1 MSSMLTQSFRMLAK
15 AGLLL
20 AALSLAACSDSANEP
35 RSSTSSAE
43 TAQPSDGSR
52 RVLNFGIIATE
63 SSATQET
70 NWRPFID
77 AMSEWTGYD
86 IQPYYA
92 SDYAGVIQAMR
103 YDSVQFA
110 WFSNFSGLQAV
121 RRAGGEVFA
130 KATYPDGSEGYHSVL
145 LVPTESP
152 IQTLD
157 DILACDGSLDFGMGD
172 PNSTSGYLVPSA
184 FIFAPRGIDP
194 NECYNSVRNANHE
207 ANAVAVANGLIDV
220 GTNNTT
226 NMILLERSR
235 PDMYNRLREI
245 WRSPMIGTDPI
256 IWRADLD
263 VEAKQRLQYF
273 FMNYG
278 RMGTPEEV
286 AEARAVLDPLYFGTF
301 LPASNAHLDPIV
313 QLEIVRDLT
322 NVRNDPDL
330 TDEERATRITELQAR
345 LAAVEAGN
353 SGLTSQGNS
362 FEQITNE
369 AEGQIHAEA
378 DGVDWVMG
386 GVLMIVAVGGLVL
399 LLWASAPRGPGPKVP
414 LMERIANAVI
424 AAGVVV
430 ILVWSFDSA
439 DMDRS
444 YLLVENA
451 GDMGEF
457 IGGFLPDDIADGAS
471 RATYWEALSNGFEE
485 AIPQMIVTV
494 QIAIWGTFIAVISAI
509 PFGLLS
515 ARNVAPGW
523 LVQPVRRLMDV
534 FRSINE
540 LIIALVFIAAVGLGP
555 LAGVMA
561 LAVHTTG
568 VLAKLFSEAVES
580 IDHGPVEGVRA
591 TGARPIHEVIWAVI
605 PQVAPLW
612 TSFGLYRFES
622 NARSAT
628 VLGLIGA
635 GGIGQILFEAV
646 RAFDYQRTAAIVIVI
661 VVAVSAIDMMSQ
673 LLRKRLT

>member
-1 MSSMLTQSFRMLAK
+1 MIRLMSQIFVRLSLLVMLA
-15 AGLLL
+15 G
-20 AALSLAACSDSANEP
+20 LAACSA
-35 RSSTSSAE
+35 
-43 TAQPSDGSR
+43 PSDSSGETGAGPTALTEPVER
-52 RVLNFGIIATE
+52 RTLNFGIIATE
-63 SSATQET
+63 SSSNLES
-70 NWRPFID
+70 NWRPFIA

-86 IQPYYA
+86 IQPFYA
-92 SDYAGVIQAMR
+92 SDYAGMIQAMR
-103 YDSVQFA
+103 YDSIQVA

-121 RRAGGEVFA
+121 RLGGGQVFA
-130 KATYPDGSEGYHSVL
+130 KATYPDGSEGYNSVL
-145 LVPTESP
+145 IVPVDSP
-152 IQTLD
+152 LQSVE
-157 DILACDGSLDFGMGD
+157 DILACDGSIDFGMGD

-194 NECYNSVRNANHE
+194 SECFNSVRNANHE

-226 NMILLERSR
+226 NMTLLQRTR
-235 PDMYNRLREI
+235 PDIAARIRVI
-245 WRSPMIGTDPI
+245 WTSPPIQTDPI
-256 IWRADLD
+256 IWRSDLD
-263 VEAKQRLQYF
+263 EEAKQRLQYF

-278 RMGTPEEV
+278 RMGTPEEI
-286 AEARAVLDPLYFGTF
+286 AEARAVLDPLYFGLF
-301 LPASNAHLDPIV
+301 LPSSNAHLDPIV

-322 NVRNDPDL
+322 EARNDPDL
-330 TDEERATRITELQAR
+330 SEAERETRVAALRAR
-345 LAAVEAGN
+345 LAEVEAGN
-353 SGLTSQGNS
+353 TGLISQAN
-362 FEQITNE
+362 
-369 AEGQIHAEA
+369 
-378 DGVDWVMG
+378 
-386 GVLMIVAVGGLVL
+386 AVGDVQTDGPTPTAAAGVNWLASGAMLVLALVLLTL
-399 LLWASAPRGPGPKVP
+399 LLWASAPRGPGPRTP
-414 LMERIANAVI
+414 LLERVANAVI
-424 AAGVVV
+424 AAGVII

-439 DMDRS
+439 DMDRA

-457 IGGFLPDDIADGAS
+457 IAGFFPDDITSAAS
-471 RATYWEALSNGFEE
+471 RTAYGQNLMHGFSE
-485 AIPQMIVTV
+485 AIPQMIITV
-494 QIAIWGTFIAVISAI
+494 QIAIWGTFIAVFSAI

-515 ARNVAPGW
+515 ARNVAPNW
-523 LVQPVRRLMDV
+523 VVQPVRRLMDV

-580 IDHGPVEGVRA
+580 IDNGPVEGVRA
-591 TGARPIHEVIWAVI
+591 TGAMPLHEVIWAVI

-635 GGIGQILFEAV
+635 GGVGQILFAAV

-661 VVAVSAIDMMSQ
+661 VVAVSAIDVLSQ
-673 LLRKRLT
+673 LLRKRLV

>member
-1 MSSMLTQSFRMLAK
+1 MTAFIR
-15 AGLLL
+15 LLL
-20 AALSLAACSDSANEP
+20 STLVMGMTLSLSACAPATD
-35 RSSTSSAE
+35 TSSSDRVE
-43 TAQPSDGSR
+43 QTAPGER
-52 RVLNFGIIATE
+52 RTLNFGIIATE
-63 SSATQET
+63 SSANLES

-86 IQPYYA
+86 IQPFYA
-92 SDYAGVIQAMR
+92 SDYAGMIQGMR
-103 YDSVQFA
+103 YNNVQVA

-121 RRAGGEVFA
+121 RLGGGEVFA

-145 LVPTESP
+145 LVPTDSP
-152 IQTLD
+152 IRNVE
-157 DILACDGSLDFGMGD
+157 DILTCDQSINFGMGD

-194 NECYNSVRNANHE
+194 GECFNSVRNANHG
-207 ANAVAVANGLIDV
+207 ANALAVANSLLDV
-220 GTNNTT
+220 ATNNTT
-226 NMILLERSR
+226 NMILLQRTR
-235 PDMYNRLREI
+235 PEVFSRLREI
-245 WRSPMIGTDPI
+245 WRSPAIGTDPI
-256 IWRADLD
+256 IWRSDLD
-263 VEAKQRLQYF
+263 NEAKRRIQFF

-278 RMGTPEEV
+278 RMGTPEE
-286 AEARAVLDPLYFGTF
+286 RAAALEVLDPLYFGLF
-301 LPASNAHLDPIV
+301 LPSSNTHLDPIV

-322 NVRNDPDL
+322 AARNDPEL
-330 TDEERATRITELQAR
+330 SDEERAVQVAELEAR
-345 LAAVEAGN
+345 LADVEAGN
-353 SGLTSQGNS
+353 SGLVNLASSASDDLEGEATQEAQSQNY
-362 FEQITNE
+362 
-369 AEGQIHAEA
+369 
-378 DGVDWVMG
+378 
-386 GVLMIVAVGGLVL
+386 VLPALLALLALVL
-399 LLWASAPRGPGPKVP
+399 LAGLLWMSSPRGPGPRVS
-414 LMERIANAVI
+414 MTERLANASI
-424 AAGVVV
+424 LAGVIV

-451 GDMGEF
+451 GDMGDF
-457 IGGFLPDDIADGAS
+457 VAGFLPSDISDPDS
-471 RATYWEALSNGFEE
+471 RSSYWSGLRSGIAE

-494 QIAIWGTFIAVISAI
+494 QIAIWGTFIAVVAAI
-509 PFGLLS
+509 PFGLLT
-515 ARNVAPGW
+515 ARNVAPAW
-523 LVQPVRRLMDV
+523 VVQPVRRLMDV

-568 VLAKLFSEAVES
+568 VLAKLFSEAVEQ

-591 TGARPIHEVIWAVI
+591 TGATPLHEVIWAVV

-646 RAFDYQRTAAIVIVI
+646 RAFDYQRTAAIVLVI
-661 VVAVSAIDMMSQ
+661 VLAVSAIDLLSQ
-673 LLRKRLT
+673 LLRKRLV

>member
-1 MSSMLTQSFRMLAK
+1 MIRALAK
-15 AGLLL
+15 TLTRIALAGTVL
-20 AALSLAACSDSANEP
+20 ALSACSAPAGTDAGAPAGDNAAAPGE
-35 RSSTSSAE
+35 
-43 TAQPSDGSR
+43 R
-52 RVLNFGIIATE
+52 RTLNFGIIATE
-63 SSATQET
+63 SSSNLES
-70 NWRPFID
+70 NWRPFIS

-86 IQPYYA
+86 IQPFYA
-92 SDYAGVIQAMR
+92 SDYAGMIQAMR
-103 YDSVQFA
+103 YGSIQVA

-121 RRAGGEVFA
+121 RLGGGQVFA
-130 KATYPDGSEGYHSVL
+130 KATYPDGSEGYNSVL
-145 LVPTESP
+145 IVPADSP
-152 IQTLD
+152 IQSLD
-157 DILACDGSLDFGMGD
+157 DILTCDRSIDFGMGD

-194 NECYNSVRNANHE
+194 SECFNSVRNANHE

-220 GTNNTT
+220 ATNNTT
-226 NMILLERSR
+226 NMTLLARTR
-235 PDMYNRLREI
+235 PDIAARIRVI
-245 WRSPMIGTDPI
+245 WTSPAIQTDPI
-256 IWRADLD
+256 IWREDLD
-263 VEAKQRLQYF
+263 NEAKRRLQYF

-278 RMGTPEEV
+278 RMGTPEEI
-286 AEARAVLDPLYFGTF
+286 AEARAVLEPLYFGLF
-301 LPASNAHLDPIV
+301 LPSSNAHLDPIV

-322 NVRNDPDL
+322 EARNDPDL
-330 TDEERATRITELQAR
+330 SDAERSERVAELQQR
-345 LAAVEAGN
+345 LAEVEAGN
-353 SGLTSQGNS
+353 TGLISQASALGEAPEGTPAAEVDTRSANWIASGAML
-362 FEQITNE
+362 
-369 AEGQIHAEA
+369 ALA
-378 DGVDWVMG
+378 
-386 GVLMIVAVGGLVL
+386 LVL
-399 LLWASAPRGPGPKVP
+399 LSLLMWASAPRGPGPHVP
-414 LMERIANAVI
+414 MGERVANALI

-457 IGGFLPDDIADGAS
+457 IAGFFPDDFSSAQS
-471 RATYWEALSNGFEE
+471 RATYWQRLMHGFGEAV
-485 AIPQMIVTV
+485 PQMIVTV
-494 QIAIWGTFIAVISAI
+494 QIAIWGTFIAVLAAI

-515 ARNVAPGW
+515 ARNVAPAW
-523 LVQPVRRLMDV
+523 VVQPVRRLMDV

-568 VLAKLFSEAVES
+568 VLAKLFSEAVEAV
-580 IDHGPVEGVRA
+580 DDGPVEGVRA
-591 TGARPIHEVIWAVI
+591 TGAVPLHEVIWAVI

-661 VVAVSAIDMMSQ
+661 VVAVSAIDVLSQ
-673 LLRKRLT
+673 LLRKRLV

>member
-1 MSSMLTQSFRMLAK
+1 MIRLMSQIFVRLALLVMLA
-15 AGLLL
+15 G
-20 AALSLAACSDSANEP
+20 LAACSAPSGPDSEAGTSAAATSEP
-35 RSSTSSAE
+35 GE
-43 TAQPSDGSR
+43 R
-52 RVLNFGIIATE
+52 RTLNFGIIATE
-63 SSATQET
+63 SSSNLES
-70 NWRPFID
+70 NWRPFIA

-86 IQPYYA
+86 IQPFYA
-92 SDYAGVIQAMR
+92 SDYAGMIQAMR
-103 YDSVQFA
+103 YNSIQVA

-121 RRAGGEVFA
+121 RLGGGQVFA
-130 KATYPDGSEGYHSVL
+130 KATYPDGSEGYNSVL
-145 LVPTESP
+145 IVPVDSP
-152 IQTLD
+152 IQSVE
-157 DILACDGSLDFGMGD
+157 DILACDGTIDFGMGD

-194 NECYNSVRNANHE
+194 SECFNSVRNANHE

-226 NMILLERSR
+226 NMTLLQRTR
-235 PDMYNRLREI
+235 PDIAARIRVI
-245 WRSPMIGTDPI
+245 WTSPPIQTDPI
-256 IWRADLD
+256 IWRSDLD
-263 VEAKQRLQYF
+263 EEAKQRLQYF
-273 FMNYG
+273 FMNFG
-278 RMGTPEEV
+278 RMGTPEEI
-286 AEARAVLDPLYFGTF
+286 AEAREVLDPLYFGLF
-301 LPASNAHLDPIV
+301 LPSSNAHLDPIV

-322 NVRNDPDL
+322 AARHDPDL
-330 TDEERATRITELQAR
+330 SEAERETRVAALRAR
-345 LAAVEAGN
+345 LAEVEAGN
-353 SGLTSQGNS
+353 TGLISQAN
-362 FEQITNE
+362 
-369 AEGQIHAEA
+369 
-378 DGVDWVMG
+378 
-386 GVLMIVAVGGLVL
+386 AVGDVQTDAPTPSAVSGVNWLATGAMLALALVLLTL
-399 LLWASAPRGPGPKVP
+399 LLWASAPRGPGPRVP
-414 LMERIANAVI
+414 LFERVANAVI
-424 AAGVVV
+424 AAGVII

-451 GDMGEF
+451 SDMGEF
-457 IGGFLPDDIADGAS
+457 IAGFFPDDIASAES
-471 RATYWEALSNGFEE
+471 RTEYGQNLMHGFSE
-485 AIPQMIVTV
+485 AIPQMIITV
-494 QIAIWGTFIAVISAI
+494 QIAIWGTFIAIFSAI

-515 ARNVAPGW
+515 ARNVAPNW
-523 LVQPVRRLMDV
+523 VVQPVRRLMDV

-580 IDHGPVEGVRA
+580 IDNGPVEGVRA
-591 TGARPIHEVIWAVI
+591 TGAMPLHEVIWAVI

-635 GGIGQILFEAV
+635 GGVGQILFEAV

-661 VVAVSAIDMMSQ
+661 VVAVSAIDLLSQ
-673 LLRKRLT
+673 LLRKRLV

>member
-1 MSSMLTQSFRMLAK
+1 MIRALCQILVRITLVSLVL
-15 AGLLL
+15 GL
-20 AALSLAACSDSANEP
+20 SACSAPQAGPDAASGADPE
-35 RSSTSSAE
+35 SGE
-43 TAQPSDGSR
+43 R
-52 RVLNFGIIATE
+52 RTLNFGIIATE
-63 SSATQET
+63 SSSNLES
-70 NWRPFID
+70 NWRPFIA
-77 AMSEWTGYD
+77 AMEEWTGYNVE
-86 IQPYYA
+86 PFYA
-92 SDYAGVIQAMR
+92 SDYAGMIQAMR
-103 YDSVQFA
+103 YGSIQVA

-121 RRAGGEVFA
+121 RLGGGQVFA
-130 KATYPDGSEGYHSVL
+130 KATYPDGSEGYNSVL
-145 LVPTESP
+145 IVPVDSP
-152 IQTLD
+152 IQSVEDVLS
-157 DILACDGSLDFGMGD
+157 CDRSIDFGMGD

-194 NECYNSVRNANHE
+194 GECFNSVRNANHE
-207 ANAVAVANGLIDV
+207 ANALAVANGLVDV
-220 GTNNTT
+220 ATNNTT
-226 NMILLERSR
+226 NMTLLARTR
-235 PDMYNRLREI
+235 PDIASRIRVV
-245 WRSPMIGTDPI
+245 WTSPAIQTDPI

-263 VEAKQRLQYF
+263 EEAKQRLQYF

-278 RMGTPEEV
+278 RMGTPEEI
-286 AEARAVLDPLYFGTF
+286 AAARDVLNPLYFGLF
-301 LPASNAHLDPIV
+301 LPSSNAHLDPIV

-322 NVRNDPDL
+322 EARNDPDM
-330 TDEERATRITELQAR
+330 TEAEREARVAELEQR
-345 LAAVEAGN
+345 LAEVEAGN
-353 SGLTSQGNS
+353 TGLISQASAVEGLAAAGPAETATGSQINWMASGVMLALALVLLT
-362 FEQITNE
+362 
-369 AEGQIHAEA
+369 
-378 DGVDWVMG
+378 
-386 GVLMIVAVGGLVL
+386 L
-399 LLWASAPRGPGPKVP
+399 LLWASAPRGPGPRVP
-414 LMERIANAVI
+414 LTERVANAVI
-424 AAGVVV
+424 AAGVVI

-457 IGGFLPDDIADGAS
+457 IAGFFPEDLSPAS
-471 RATYWEALSNGFEE
+471 RASYWQNLTHGFSEAV
-485 AIPQMIVTV
+485 PQMIITV
-494 QIAIWGTFIAVISAI
+494 QIAIWGTFIAVFAAI

-515 ARNVAPGW
+515 ARNVAPAW
-523 LVQPVRRLMDV
+523 IVQPVRRLMDV

-568 VLAKLFSEAVES
+568 VLAKLFSEAVEAV
-580 IDHGPVEGVRA
+580 DDGPVEGVRA
-591 TGARPIHEVIWAVI
+591 TGAVPLHEVIWAVI

-661 VVAVSAIDMMSQ
+661 VIAVSAIDLLSQ
-673 LLRKRLT
+673 LLRKRLV

>member
-1 MSSMLTQSFRMLAK
+1 MIRLMSQIFLRLALLVSL
-15 AGLLL
+15 AG
-20 AALSLAACSDSANEP
+20 LAACSGPTDTSGDTGASPTVLTEP
-35 RSSTSSAE
+35 VE
-43 TAQPSDGSR
+43 R
-52 RVLNFGIIATE
+52 RTLNFGIIATE
-63 SSATQET
+63 SSSNLES
-70 NWRPFID
+70 NWRPFIA

-86 IQPYYA
+86 IQPFYA
-92 SDYAGVIQAMR
+92 SDYAGMIQAMR
-103 YDSVQFA
+103 YGSIQVA

-121 RRAGGEVFA
+121 RLGGGQVFA
-130 KATYPDGSEGYHSVL
+130 KATYPDGSEGYNSVL
-145 LVPTESP
+145 IVPVDSP
-152 IQTLD
+152 IQSIEDVLT
-157 DILACDGSLDFGMGD
+157 CDGSIDFGMGD

-194 NECYNSVRNANHE
+194 SECFNSVRNANHE

-226 NMILLERSR
+226 NMTLLQRTR
-235 PDMYNRLREI
+235 PDIAARIRVI
-245 WRSPMIGTDPI
+245 WTSPPIQTDPI
-256 IWRADLD
+256 IWRTDLD
-263 VEAKQRLQYF
+263 EEAKQRLQYF

-278 RMGTPEEV
+278 RMGTPEEI
-286 AEARAVLDPLYFGTF
+286 AAAREVLDPLYFGLF
-301 LPASNAHLDPIV
+301 LPSSNAHLDPIV

-322 NVRNDPDL
+322 EARNDPDL
-330 TDEERATRITELQAR
+330 SEAERETRVAALRDR
-345 LAAVEAGN
+345 LAEVEAGN
-353 SGLTSQGNS
+353 TGLISQAS
-362 FEQITNE
+362 
-369 AEGQIHAEA
+369 
-378 DGVDWVMG
+378 
-386 GVLMIVAVGGLVL
+386 AVGDVQTDGPAPAEVSSINWLASGAMLGLALVLLTL
-399 LLWASAPRGPGPKVP
+399 LLWASAPRGPGPRVP
-414 LMERIANAVI
+414 LFERVANAVI
-424 AAGVVV
+424 AAGVII

-457 IGGFLPDDIADGAS
+457 IAGFFPDDISSAAS
-471 RATYWEALSNGFEE
+471 RTEYGQNLMHGFSEAV
-485 AIPQMIVTV
+485 PQMIVTV
-494 QIAIWGTFIAVISAI
+494 QIAIWGTFIAVFSAI

-515 ARNVAPGW
+515 ARNVAPNW
-523 LVQPVRRLMDV
+523 VVQPVRRLMDV

-568 VLAKLFSEAVES
+568 VLAKLFSEAVEA
-580 IDHGPVEGVRA
+580 IDNGPVEGVRA
-591 TGARPIHEVIWAVI
+591 TGAMPLHEVIWAVI

-661 VVAVSAIDMMSQ
+661 VVAVSAIDLLSQ
-673 LLRKRLT
+673 LLRKRLV

>member
-1 MSSMLTQSFRMLAK
+1 MIRALCQILVRITLVSLVL
-15 AGLLL
+15 GL
-20 AALSLAACSDSANEP
+20 SACSAPQAGPDAASGADPE
-35 RSSTSSAE
+35 SGE
-43 TAQPSDGSR
+43 R
-52 RVLNFGIIATE
+52 RTLNFGIIATE
-63 SSATQET
+63 SSSNLES
-70 NWRPFID
+70 NWRPFIA
-77 AMSEWTGYD
+77 AMEEWTGYD
-86 IQPYYA
+86 VEPFYA
-92 SDYAGVIQAMR
+92 SDYAGMIQAMR
-103 YDSVQFA
+103 YGSIQVA

-121 RRAGGEVFA
+121 RLGGGQVFA
-130 KATYPDGSEGYHSVL
+130 KATYPDGSEGYNSVL
-145 LVPTESP
+145 IVPVDSP
-152 IQTLD
+152 IQSVEDVLS
-157 DILACDGSLDFGMGD
+157 CDRSIDFGMGD

-194 NECYNSVRNANHE
+194 GECFNSVRNANHE
-207 ANAVAVANGLIDV
+207 ANALAVANGLVDV
-220 GTNNTT
+220 ATNNTT
-226 NMILLERSR
+226 NMTLLARTR
-235 PDMYNRLREI
+235 PDIASRIRVV
-245 WRSPMIGTDPI
+245 WTSPAIQTDPI

-263 VEAKQRLQYF
+263 EEAKQRLQYF

-278 RMGTPEEV
+278 RMGTPEEI
-286 AEARAVLDPLYFGTF
+286 AEARSVLEPLYFGLF
-301 LPASNAHLDPIV
+301 LPSSNAHLDPIV

-322 NVRNDPDL
+322 EARNDPDL
-330 TDEERATRITELQAR
+330 TEAERDARVAELEQR
-345 LAAVEAGN
+345 LAEVEAGN
-353 SGLTSQGNS
+353 TGLISQASAVEGLAAAGPAETAASSQINWLASGVILVLVLVLLT
-362 FEQITNE
+362 
-369 AEGQIHAEA
+369 
-378 DGVDWVMG
+378 
-386 GVLMIVAVGGLVL
+386 L
-399 LLWASAPRGPGPKVP
+399 LLWASAPRGPGPRVP
-414 LMERIANAVI
+414 LTERVANAVI
-424 AAGVVV
+424 AAGVVI

-457 IGGFLPDDIADGAS
+457 IAGFFPEDLSPAS
-471 RATYWEALSNGFEE
+471 RASYWQNLTHGFSEAV
-485 AIPQMIVTV
+485 PQMIITV
-494 QIAIWGTFIAVISAI
+494 QIAIWGTFIAVFAAI

-515 ARNVAPGW
+515 ARNVAPAW
-523 LVQPVRRLMDV
+523 IVQPVRRLMDV

-568 VLAKLFSEAVES
+568 VLAKLFSEAVEAV
-580 IDHGPVEGVRA
+580 DDGPVEGVRA
-591 TGARPIHEVIWAVI
+591 TGAVPLHEVIWAVI

-661 VVAVSAIDMMSQ
+661 VIAVSAIDLLSQ
-673 LLRKRLT
+673 LLRKRLV

>member
-1 MSSMLTQSFRMLAK
+1 MRPVLTQPMRSLAK
-15 AGLLL
+15 VCLLL
-20 AALSLAACSDSANEP
+20 AALTLTACSGSADQP
-35 RSSTSSAE
+35 RSSTGAASNAAAPGE
-43 TAQPSDGSR
+43 ER

-63 SSATQET
+63 SSSTQEV

-145 LVPTESP
+145 LVPNDSP
-152 IQTLD
+152 IRTVD
-157 DILACDGSLDFGMGD
+157 DILTCDQSLDFGMGD

-207 ANAVAVANGLIDV
+207 ANAVAVANDLIDV

-235 PDMYNRLREI
+235 PDMHARLREI

-256 IWRADLD
+256 VWRADLD

-278 RMGTPEEV
+278 RMGTAEEV
-286 AEARAVLDPLYFGTF
+286 AEARAILDPLYFGTF

-330 TDEERATRITELQAR
+330 TDEERSTRIAELEAR
-345 LAAVEAGN
+345 LAEVEAGN
-353 SGLTSQGNS
+353 TGLTSQGNS

-369 AEGQIHAEA
+369 AADQPQPEAEGPNWI
-378 DGVDWVMG
+378 MG
-386 GVLMIVAVGGLVL
+386 GVLLIVAVGGMVV

-414 LMERIANAVI
+414 LMERVANSVI
-424 AAGVVV
+424 AAGTIVV
-430 ILVWSFDSA
+430 LVWSFDSA
-439 DMDRS
+439 DMDRA

-457 IGGFLPDDIADGAS
+457 IGGFLPDDIADSAS
-471 RATYWEALSNGFEE
+471 RASYWQALSHGLEE
-485 AIPQMIVTV
+485 AIPQMVVTV
-494 QIAIWGTFIAVISAI
+494 QIAIWGTFIAVVSAI

-523 LVQPVRRLMDV
+523 VVQPVRRMMDV
-534 FRSINE
+534 CRSINE

-561 LAVHTTG
+561 LAFHTTG

-646 RAFDYQRTAAIVIVI
+646 RAFDYQRTAAIVLVIVI
-661 VVAVSAIDMMSQ
+661 AVSLIDMMSQ

>member
-1 MSSMLTQSFRMLAK
+1 MRFLTSLLTRLA
-15 AGLLL
+15 LLT
-20 AALSLAACSDSANEP
+20 AASAALAACSASDAPEV
-35 RSSTSSAE
+35 E
-43 TAQPSDGSR
+43 TGAPPAPIAGEQR
-52 RVLNFGIIATE
+52 TLHFGIIATE
-63 SSATQET
+63 SSSNLET
-70 NWRPFID
+70 NWRPFIA
-77 AMSEWTGYD
+77 AMEEWTGYD
-86 IQPYYA
+86 IEPFYA
-92 SDYAGVIQAMR
+92 SDYAGMIQAMR
-103 YDSVQFA
+103 YGSIEVA

-121 RRAGGEVFA
+121 RLGGGEVFA

-145 LVPTESP
+145 LVPQNSP
-152 IQTLD
+152 IRSIEDVLE
-157 DILACDGSLDFGMGD
+157 CDGTLDFGMGD
-172 PNSTSGYLVPSA
+172 PNSTSGFLVPSA

-194 NECYNSVRNANHE
+194 AECFNSVRNANHE
-207 ANAVAVANGLIDV
+207 ANAVAVANELIDV

-226 NMILLERSR
+226 NMTLLQRTR
-235 PDMYNRLREI
+235 PEIAARLREI
-245 WRSPMIGTDPI
+245 WRSPAIQTDPI
-256 IWRADLD
+256 IWRSDLD
-263 VEAKQRLQYF
+263 EEAKRRIQYF

-278 RMGTPEEV
+278 RMGSPEDI
-286 AEARAVLDPLYFGTF
+286 AAAREVLDPLYFGLF
-301 LPASNAHLDPIV
+301 QPSSNAHLDPII

-322 NVRNDPDL
+322 EVRNDPDL
-330 TDEERATRITELQAR
+330 DEATRAAR
-345 LAAVEAGN
+345 IAALEQQLADVEAGN
-353 SGLTSQGNS
+353 TSLVSQANTFDAASELAG
-362 FEQITNE
+362 E
-369 AEGQIHAEA
+369 APGGEPG
-378 DGVDWVMG
+378 GMDWLAG
-386 GVLMIVAVGGLVL
+386 AIALVL
-399 LLWASAPRGPGPKVP
+399 VAGLLTGLLWASSPRGPGPRVP
-414 LMERIANAVI
+414 IGERVANAVI
-424 AAGVVV
+424 AAGVIV

-451 GDMGEF
+451 DDMGEF
-457 IGGFLPDDIADGAS
+457 VAGFFPNDTDS
-471 RATYWEALSNGFEE
+471 EALASYWDNLMDGFEE

-494 QIAIWGTFIAVISAI
+494 QIAIWGTFLAVLAAI

-515 ARNVAPGW
+515 ARNVAPNW
-523 LVQPVRRLMDV
+523 VVQPVRRLMDV

-568 VLAKLFSEAVES
+568 VLAKLFSEAVEA

-591 TGARPIHEVIWAVI
+591 TGAAPLHEVIWAVI

-661 VVAVSAIDMMSQ
+661 VVAVSAIDLMSQ
-673 LLRKRLT
+673 LLRKRLV

>member
-1 MSSMLTQSFRMLAK
+1 MIRALCQILVRITLVSLVL
-15 AGLLL
+15 GL
-20 AALSLAACSDSANEP
+20 SACSAPQAGPDAASGADPE
-35 RSSTSSAE
+35 SGE
-43 TAQPSDGSR
+43 R
-52 RVLNFGIIATE
+52 RTLNFGIIATE
-63 SSATQET
+63 SSSNLES
-70 NWRPFID
+70 NWRPFIA
-77 AMSEWTGYD
+77 AMEEWTGYD
-86 IQPYYA
+86 VEPFYA
-92 SDYAGVIQAMR
+92 SDYAGMIQAMR
-103 YDSVQFA
+103 YGSIQVA

-121 RRAGGEVFA
+121 RLGGGQVFA
-130 KATYPDGSEGYHSVL
+130 KATYPDGSEGYNSVL
-145 LVPTESP
+145 IVPVDSP
-152 IQTLD
+152 IQSVED
-157 DILACDGSLDFGMGD
+157 VLACDRSIDFGMGD

-194 NECYNSVRNANHE
+194 GECFNSVRNANHE
-207 ANAVAVANGLIDV
+207 ANALAVANGLVDV
-220 GTNNTT
+220 ATNNTT
-226 NMILLERSR
+226 NMTLLARTR
-235 PDMYNRLREI
+235 PDIASRIRVV
-245 WRSPMIGTDPI
+245 WTSPAIQTDPI

-263 VEAKQRLQYF
+263 EEAKQRLQYF

-278 RMGTPEEV
+278 RMGTPEEI
-286 AEARAVLDPLYFGTF
+286 AAARDVLNPLYFGLF
-301 LPASNAHLDPIV
+301 LPSSNAHLDPIV

-322 NVRNDPDL
+322 EARNDPDL
-330 TDEERATRITELQAR
+330 TEAEREVRVAELEQR
-345 LAAVEAGN
+345 LAEVESGNTGLISQASAVEGLAAAGP
-353 SGLTSQGNS
+353 
-362 FEQITNE
+362 
-369 AEGQIHAEA
+369 AEA
-378 DGVDWVMG
+378 AAGSQINWMASGVIL
-386 GVLMIVAVGGLVL
+386 VLVVVLLTL
-399 LLWASAPRGPGPKVP
+399 LLWASAPRGPGPRVP
-414 LMERIANAVI
+414 LTERVANAVI
-424 AAGVVV
+424 AAGVVI

-457 IGGFLPDDIADGAS
+457 IAGFFPEDLSPAS
-471 RATYWEALSNGFEE
+471 RASYWQNLTHGFGEAV
-485 AIPQMIVTV
+485 PQMIITV
-494 QIAIWGTFIAVISAI
+494 QIAIWGTFIAVLAAI

-515 ARNVAPGW
+515 ARNVAPAW
-523 LVQPVRRLMDV
+523 IVQPVRRLMDV

-568 VLAKLFSEAVES
+568 VLAKLFSEAVEAV
-580 IDHGPVEGVRA
+580 DDGPVEGVRA
-591 TGARPIHEVIWAVI
+591 TGAVPLHEVIWAVI

-661 VVAVSAIDMMSQ
+661 VIAVSAIDLLSQ
-673 LLRKRLT
+673 LLRKRLV

>member
-1 MSSMLTQSFRMLAK
+1 MMRALIQTLTRLALVT
-15 AGLLL
+15 AVLGL
-20 AALSLAACSDSANEP
+20 SACSAPVTQDSAP
-35 RSSTSSAE
+35 
-43 TAQPSDGSR
+43 QDGSEASEGER
-52 RVLNFGIIATE
+52 RTLNFGIIATE
-63 SSATQET
+63 SSSNLES
-70 NWRPFID
+70 NWRPFIA

-86 IQPYYA
+86 IQPFYA
-92 SDYAGVIQAMR
+92 SDYAGMIQAMR
-103 YDSVQFA
+103 YNSIQVA

-121 RRAGGEVFA
+121 RLGGGQVFA
-130 KATYPDGSEGYHSVL
+130 KATYPDGSEGYNSVL
-145 LVPTESP
+145 IVPVDSP
-152 IQTLD
+152 LQSVED
-157 DILACDGSLDFGMGD
+157 VLACDGTIDFGMGD

-194 NECYNSVRNANHE
+194 ATCFNSVRNANHE

-226 NMILLERSR
+226 NMTLLQRTR
-235 PDMYNRLREI
+235 PDIAARIRVI
-245 WRSPMIGTDPI
+245 WTSPAIQTDPI
-256 IWRADLD
+256 IWRSDLD
-263 VEAKQRLQYF
+263 DEAKQRLQYF

-278 RMGTPEEV
+278 RMGSPEDI
-286 AEARAVLDPLYFGTF
+286 AAARAVLDPLYFGLF
-301 LPASNAHLDPIV
+301 LPSSNAHLDPIV

-322 NVRNDPDL
+322 AARNDPDL
-330 TDEERATRITELQAR
+330 SPEERATRIAELERR
-345 LAAVEAGN
+345 LAEVEAGN
-353 SGLTSQGNS
+353 SGLISQANAIG
-362 FEQITNE
+362 QAG
-369 AEGQIHAEA
+369 AEGPAPTTTSSVNWIASGA
-378 DGVDWVMG
+378 MLALAI
-386 GVLMIVAVGGLVL
+386 VLMTG
-399 LLWASAPRGPGPKVP
+399 LLWVSAPRGPGPRVP
-414 LMERIANAVI
+414 LMERLANAVI
-424 AAGVVV
+424 AAGVII

-451 GDMGEF
+451 SDMGEF
-457 IGGFLPDDIADGAS
+457 IAGFFPEDITSEAS
-471 RATYWEALSNGFEE
+471 RTSYWQNLMHGFTEAV
-485 AIPQMIVTV
+485 PQMIVTV
-494 QIAIWGTFIAVISAI
+494 QIAIWGTFIAILAAI

-515 ARNVAPGW
+515 ARNVAPNW
-523 LVQPVRRLMDV
+523 VVQPIRRLMDV

-568 VLAKLFSEAVES
+568 VLAKLFSEAVEAV
-580 IDHGPVEGVRA
+580 DNGPVEGVRA
-591 TGARPIHEVIWAVI
+591 TGATPLHEVIWAVI

-635 GGIGQILFEAV
+635 GGVGQILFEAV

-661 VVAVSAIDMMSQ
+661 VLAVSAIDVLSQ

>member
-1 MSSMLTQSFRMLAK
+1 MRALIQTLTRLALVT
-15 AGLLL
+15 AVLGL
-20 AALSLAACSDSANEP
+20 SACSAPVTQDSAPQDVSEA
-35 RSSTSSAE
+35 SE
-43 TAQPSDGSR
+43 GER
-52 RVLNFGIIATE
+52 RTLNFGIIATE
-63 SSATQET
+63 SSSNLES
-70 NWRPFID
+70 NWRPFIA

-86 IQPYYA
+86 IQPFYA
-92 SDYAGVIQAMR
+92 SDYAGMIQAMR
-103 YDSVQFA
+103 YNSIQVA

-121 RRAGGEVFA
+121 RLGGGQVFA
-130 KATYPDGSEGYHSVL
+130 KATYPDGSEGYNSVL
-145 LVPTESP
+145 IVPVDSP
-152 IQTLD
+152 LQSVED
-157 DILACDGSLDFGMGD
+157 VLACDGTIDFGMGD

-194 NECYNSVRNANHE
+194 ATCFNSVRNANHE

-226 NMILLERSR
+226 NMTLLQRTR
-235 PDMYNRLREI
+235 PDIAARIRVI
-245 WRSPMIGTDPI
+245 WTSPAIQTDPI
-256 IWRADLD
+256 IWRSDLD
-263 VEAKQRLQYF
+263 DEAKQRLQYF

-278 RMGTPEEV
+278 RMGSPEDI
-286 AEARAVLDPLYFGTF
+286 AAARAVLDPLYFGLF
-301 LPASNAHLDPIV
+301 LPSSNAHLDPIV

-322 NVRNDPDL
+322 AARNDPDL
-330 TDEERATRITELQAR
+330 SPEERATRIAELERR
-345 LAAVEAGN
+345 LAEVEAGN
-353 SGLTSQGNS
+353 SGLISQANAIG
-362 FEQITNE
+362 QAG
-369 AEGQIHAEA
+369 AEGPAPTATSSVNWIASGA
-378 DGVDWVMG
+378 MLALAI
-386 GVLMIVAVGGLVL
+386 VLMTG
-399 LLWASAPRGPGPKVP
+399 LLWVSAPRGPGPRVP
-414 LMERIANAVI
+414 LMERLANAVI
-424 AAGVVV
+424 AAGVII

-451 GDMGEF
+451 SDMGEF
-457 IGGFLPDDIADGAS
+457 IAGFFPEDITSEAS
-471 RATYWEALSNGFEE
+471 RTSYWQNLMHGFTEAV
-485 AIPQMIVTV
+485 PQMIVTV
-494 QIAIWGTFIAVISAI
+494 QIAIWGTFIAIIAAI

-515 ARNVAPGW
+515 ARNVAPSW
-523 LVQPVRRLMDV
+523 VVQPIRRLMDV

-568 VLAKLFSEAVES
+568 VLAKLFSEAVEAV
-580 IDHGPVEGVRA
+580 DNGPVEGVRA
-591 TGARPIHEVIWAVI
+591 TGATPLHEVIWAVI

-635 GGIGQILFEAV
+635 GGVGQILFEAV

-661 VVAVSAIDMMSQ
+661 VLAVSAIDVLSQ

>member
-1 MSSMLTQSFRMLAK
+1 MIRALCQILVRITLVSLVL
-15 AGLLL
+15 GL
-20 AALSLAACSDSANEP
+20 SACSAPQAGPDAASGADPE
-35 RSSTSSAE
+35 SGE
-43 TAQPSDGSR
+43 R
-52 RVLNFGIIATE
+52 RTLNFGIIATE
-63 SSATQET
+63 SSSNLES
-70 NWRPFID
+70 NWRPFIA
-77 AMSEWTGYD
+77 AMEEWTGYD
-86 IQPYYA
+86 VEPFYA
-92 SDYAGVIQAMR
+92 SDYAGMIQAMR
-103 YDSVQFA
+103 YGSIQVA

-121 RRAGGEVFA
+121 RLGGGQVFA
-130 KATYPDGSEGYHSVL
+130 KATYPDGSEGYNSVL
-145 LVPTESP
+145 IVPVDSP
-152 IQTLD
+152 IQSVED
-157 DILACDGSLDFGMGD
+157 VLACDRSIDFGMGD

-194 NECYNSVRNANHE
+194 GECFNSVRNANHE
-207 ANAVAVANGLIDV
+207 ANALAVANGLVDV
-220 GTNNTT
+220 ATNNTT
-226 NMILLERSR
+226 NMTLLARTR
-235 PDMYNRLREI
+235 PDIASRIRVV
-245 WRSPMIGTDPI
+245 WTSPAIQTDPI

-263 VEAKQRLQYF
+263 EEAKQRLQYF

-278 RMGTPEEV
+278 RMGTPEEI
-286 AEARAVLDPLYFGTF
+286 AAARDVLNPLYFGLF
-301 LPASNAHLDPIV
+301 LPSSTAHLDPIV

-322 NVRNDPDL
+322 EARNDPDL
-330 TDEERATRITELQAR
+330 TEAEREVRVAELEQR
-345 LAAVEAGN
+345 LAEVEAGN
-353 SGLTSQGNS
+353 TGLISQAS
-362 FEQITNE
+362 
-369 AEGQIHAEA
+369 AVEGLAAAGPAEA
-378 DGVDWVMG
+378 AAGSQINWMASGVIL
-386 GVLMIVAVGGLVL
+386 VLVVVLLTL
-399 LLWASAPRGPGPKVP
+399 LLWASAPRGPGPRVP
-414 LMERIANAVI
+414 LTERVANAVI
-424 AAGVVV
+424 AAGVVI

-457 IGGFLPDDIADGAS
+457 IAGFFPEDLSPAS
-471 RATYWEALSNGFEE
+471 RASYWQNLTHGFGEAV
-485 AIPQMIVTV
+485 PQMIITV
-494 QIAIWGTFIAVISAI
+494 QIAIWGTFIAVLAAI

-515 ARNVAPGW
+515 ARNVAPAW
-523 LVQPVRRLMDV
+523 IVQPVRRLMDV

-568 VLAKLFSEAVES
+568 VLAKLFSEAVEAV
-580 IDHGPVEGVRA
+580 DDGPVEGVRA
-591 TGARPIHEVIWAVI
+591 TGAVPLHEVIWAVI

-661 VVAVSAIDMMSQ
+661 VIAVSAIDLLSQ
-673 LLRKRLT
+673 LLRKRLV

>member
-1 MSSMLTQSFRMLAK
+1 MIRLMSQIFVRLTLLLMLA
-15 AGLLL
+15 GLASCSAPTGDDSETTTSP
-20 AALSLAACSDSANEP
+20 AALADPGE
-35 RSSTSSAE
+35 
-43 TAQPSDGSR
+43 R
-52 RVLNFGIIATE
+52 RTLNFGIIATE
-63 SSATQET
+63 SSSNLES
-70 NWRPFID
+70 NWRPFIA

-86 IQPYYA
+86 IQPFYA
-92 SDYAGVIQAMR
+92 SDYAGMIQAMR
-103 YDSVQFA
+103 YGSIQVA

-121 RRAGGEVFA
+121 RLGGGQVFA
-130 KATYPDGSEGYHSVL
+130 KATYPDGSEGYNSVL
-145 LVPTESP
+145 IVPADSP
-152 IQTLD
+152 IRSVE
-157 DILACDGSLDFGMGD
+157 DILTCDGTIDFGMGD

-194 NECYNSVRNANHE
+194 SECFNSVRNANHE

-226 NMILLERSR
+226 NMTLLQRTR
-235 PDMYNRLREI
+235 PDIAAQIRVI
-245 WRSPMIGTDPI
+245 WTSPPIQTDPI
-256 IWRADLD
+256 IWRSDLD
-263 VEAKQRLQYF
+263 EEAKQRLQYF

-278 RMGTPEEV
+278 RMGTPEEI
-286 AEARAVLDPLYFGTF
+286 AEAREVLDPLYFGLF
-301 LPASNAHLDPIV
+301 LPSSNAHLDPIV

-322 NVRNDPDL
+322 EARNDPDL
-330 TDEERATRITELQAR
+330 SEAERETRVAELRAR
-345 LAAVEAGN
+345 LAEVEAGN
-353 SGLTSQGNS
+353 TGLISQAS
-362 FEQITNE
+362 
-369 AEGQIHAEA
+369 
-378 DGVDWVMG
+378 
-386 GVLMIVAVGGLVL
+386 AVGDVQTDAPAQAHASSVNWIASGAMLGLALVLLTL
-399 LLWASAPRGPGPKVP
+399 LLWASAPRGPGPRVP

-424 AAGVVV
+424 AAGVII

-439 DMDRS
+439 DMDRA

-457 IGGFLPDDIADGAS
+457 IAGFFPENLSAAS
-471 RATYWEALSNGFEE
+471 RTAYSQNLMHGFSE

-494 QIAIWGTFIAVISAI
+494 QIAIWGTFIAVFAAI

-515 ARNVAPGW
+515 ARNVAPNW
-523 LVQPVRRLMDV
+523 VVQPVRRLMDV

-568 VLAKLFSEAVES
+568 VLAKLFSEAVEAV
-580 IDHGPVEGVRA
+580 DNGPVEGVRA
-591 TGARPIHEVIWAVI
+591 TGAMPLHEVIWAVI

-661 VVAVSAIDMMSQ
+661 VVAVSAIDLLSQ
-673 LLRKRLT
+673 LLRKRLV

>member
-1 MSSMLTQSFRMLAK
+1 MRPVLTQPLRSLAK
-15 AGLLL
+15 ACLLL
-20 AALSLAACSDSANEP
+20 AALTLTACSGSVDQP
-35 RSSTSSAE
+35 RSSTGASSNAAAPGE
-43 TAQPSDGSR
+43 ER

-63 SSATQET
+63 SSSTQET
-70 NWRPFID
+70 NWRPFIE

-86 IQPYYA
+86 IQPFYA

-145 LVPTESP
+145 LVPTDSP
-152 IQTLD
+152 IRTLD
-157 DILACDGSLDFGMGD
+157 DILDCDQTLDFGMGD

-207 ANAVAVANGLIDV
+207 ANAVAVANDLIDV

-235 PDMYNRLREI
+235 PDMHARLREI

-263 VEAKQRLQYF
+263 IEAKQRLQYF

-278 RMGTPEEV
+278 RMGTAEEI
-286 AEARAVLDPLYFGTF
+286 AEARAILDPLYFGTF

-330 TDEERATRITELQAR
+330 TDEERTTRIAELEAR
-345 LAAVEAGN
+345 LAEVEAGN
-353 SGLTSQGNS
+353 TGLTSQGNS

-369 AEGQIHAEA
+369 AAGQPRAEA
-378 DGVDWVMG
+378 EGPDWIMG
-386 GVLMIVAVGGLVL
+386 GILLIVAVGGVVM

-414 LMERIANAVI
+414 LMERVANAVI
-424 AAGVVV
+424 AAGTIVV
-430 ILVWSFDSA
+430 LVWSFDSA

-457 IGGFLPDDIADGAS
+457 IGGFLPDDIADSAS
-471 RATYWEALSNGFEE
+471 RASYWDALSSGLEE
-485 AIPQMIVTV
+485 AIPQMVVTV
-494 QIAIWGTFIAVISAI
+494 QIAIWGTFIAVVSAI

-523 LVQPVRRLMDV
+523 VVQPVRRMMDV
-534 FRSINE
+534 CRSINE

-561 LAVHTTG
+561 LAFHTTG

-646 RAFDYQRTAAIVIVI
+646 RAFDYQRTAAIVLVIVI
-661 VVAVSAIDMMSQ
+661 AVSLIDMMSQ

>member
-1 MSSMLTQSFRMLAK
+1 MMRALIQTLTRLALVT
-15 AGLLL
+15 AVLGL
-20 AALSLAACSDSANEP
+20 SACSAPVTQDSAPQDVSEA
-35 RSSTSSAE
+35 SE
-43 TAQPSDGSR
+43 GER
-52 RVLNFGIIATE
+52 RTLNFGIIATE
-63 SSATQET
+63 SSSNLES
-70 NWRPFID
+70 NWRPFIA

-86 IQPYYA
+86 IQPFYA
-92 SDYAGVIQAMR
+92 SDYAGMIQAMR
-103 YDSVQFA
+103 YNSIQVA

-121 RRAGGEVFA
+121 RLGGGQVFA
-130 KATYPDGSEGYHSVL
+130 KATYPDGSEGYNSVL
-145 LVPTESP
+145 IVPVDSP
-152 IQTLD
+152 LQSVED
-157 DILACDGSLDFGMGD
+157 VLACDGTIDFGMGD

-194 NECYNSVRNANHE
+194 ATCFNSVRNANHE

-226 NMILLERSR
+226 NMTLLQRTR
-235 PDMYNRLREI
+235 PDIAARIRVI
-245 WRSPMIGTDPI
+245 WTSPAIQTDPI
-256 IWRADLD
+256 IWRSDLD
-263 VEAKQRLQYF
+263 DEAKQRLQYF

-278 RMGTPEEV
+278 RMGSPEDI
-286 AEARAVLDPLYFGTF
+286 AAARAVLDPLYFGLF
-301 LPASNAHLDPIV
+301 LPSSNAHLDPIV

-322 NVRNDPDL
+322 AARNDPDL
-330 TDEERATRITELQAR
+330 SPEERATRIAELERR
-345 LAAVEAGN
+345 LAEVEAGN
-353 SGLTSQGNS
+353 SGLISQASAIG
-362 FEQITNE
+362 QAG
-369 AEGQIHAEA
+369 AEGPAPTATSSVNWIASGA
-378 DGVDWVMG
+378 MLALAI
-386 GVLMIVAVGGLVL
+386 VLMTG
-399 LLWASAPRGPGPKVP
+399 LLWVSAPRGPGPRVP
-414 LMERIANAVI
+414 LMERLANAVI
-424 AAGVVV
+424 AAGVII

-451 GDMGEF
+451 SDMGEF
-457 IGGFLPDDIADGAS
+457 IAGFFPEDITSEAS
-471 RATYWEALSNGFEE
+471 RTSYWQNLMHGFTEAV
-485 AIPQMIVTV
+485 PQMIVTV
-494 QIAIWGTFIAVISAI
+494 QIAIWGTFIAIIAAI

-515 ARNVAPGW
+515 ARNVAPSW
-523 LVQPVRRLMDV
+523 VVQPIRRLMDV

-568 VLAKLFSEAVES
+568 VLAKLFSEAVEAV
-580 IDHGPVEGVRA
+580 DNGPVEGVRA
-591 TGARPIHEVIWAVI
+591 TGATPLHEVIWAVI

-635 GGIGQILFEAV
+635 GGVGQILFEAV

-661 VVAVSAIDMMSQ
+661 VLAVSAIDVLSQ